1 MLAIPLAH
9 LAAGDGVAPE
19 ARSADEVRQAS
30 KLASKAYAT
39 KIVGWDKIFER
50 DLARRVRRFGEHVHA
65 PVLCVGAR
73 LGAEVR
79 AFRQFAPGTLAIGTD
94 FAPGERNPWVLWG
107 DAHKLEFEAGSF
119 GTVYTNVLDHIRD
132 PAQFAREA
140 HRVLWPQGT
149 LWIDMDQHAADKFAN
164 HDLRRQRHQILAN
177 ITAARFEVVME
188 AVLLKSCDDAYKRGM
203 AKPGRGRVGDWKS
216 FGPDATLNCIEL
228 EEKDTHPYGKFVY
241 ILERRGGGPG
251 GNHTGARRRHH
262 VARPD

>member
-9 LAAGDGVAPE
+9 LAGDAGVASE

-30 KLASKAYAT
+30 KLASKASWR
-39 KIVGWDKIFER
+39 IVGWDKTG
-50 DLARRVRRFGEHVHA
+50 DLARRGSASVTCA
-65 PVLCVGAR
+65 PVLRGRAARRGGACLR
-73 LGAEVR
+73 R
-79 AFRQFAPGTLAIGTD
+79 FAPGTLAIGTD

-119 GTVYTNVLDHIRD
+119 GTVYTNVLDRIRD

-164 HDLRRQRHQILAN
+164 HDLRRQRHQILTN

-203 AKPGRGRVGDWKS
+203 AKPGRGRVGDWKP
-216 FGPDATLNCIEL
+216 FGPDAALQCIEL

-262 VARPD
+262 ARAD

>member
-1 MLAIPLAH
+1 M
-9 LAAGDGVAPE
+9 
-19 ARSADEVRQAS
+19 
-30 KLASKAYAT
+30 
-39 KIVGWDKIFER
+39 
-50 DLARRVRRFGEHVHA
+50 HA

-79 AFRQFAPGTLAIGTD
+79 AFRQFARARSRSGRICA
-94 FAPGERNPWVLWG
+94 GERNPWVLWG

-132 PAQFAREA
+132 PAQFGARRTA
-140 HRVLWPQGT
+140 CSGRRARCGST
-149 LWIDMDQHAADKFAN
+149 WIST
-164 HDLRRQRHQILAN
+164 RRQICQPRPEAGSATKILTN

-216 FGPDATLNCIEL
+216 FGPDATLRCIEL

-262 VARPD
+262 ANWKTSF